1 MVIDELWKRYPN
13 ATVYF
18 YCSYGDAER
27 CNSISVLRSFLRQ
40 LYLLISGPNPLA
52 TLYGQREKDGFV
64 RENLTLQ
71 EVVDLIKQ
79 MLRLKGLEKRTFF
92 VLDGLDECDTSSRVQ
107 ILQALQEIASDSSIW
122 VKLIIGSR
130 NNKEIDLHV
139 DGCRNIHLQ
148 SLDTLP
154 DIIAF
159 VHHELRKCINEKRLL
174 RGQVSDALRSRI
186 ESALVSGSDGM

>member
-1 MVIDELWKRYPN
+1 M
-13 ATVYF
+13 
-18 YCSYGDAER
+18 
-27 CNSISVLRSFLRQ
+27 
-40 LYLLISGPNPLA
+40 YLLISGPNPLA